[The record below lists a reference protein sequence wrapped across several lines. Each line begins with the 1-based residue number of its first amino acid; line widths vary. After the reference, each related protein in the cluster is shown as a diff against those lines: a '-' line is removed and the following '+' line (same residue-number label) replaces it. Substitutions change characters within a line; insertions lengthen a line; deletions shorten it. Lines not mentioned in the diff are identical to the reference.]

1 MIRLARLFENTK
13 YPAQGTRGFLFT
25 EEVGLPPRGACNP
38 TKGTAPFD
46 NRALEENGTHPSFA
60 QSSHLHSSQAPRMV
74 GPVVADHA
82 VWNLADVGDS
92 SGRGLEVVGIPRP
105 VGRKECRPSQESW
118 TLLGG
123 DGGR

>member
-1 MIRLARLFENTK
+1 MI
-13 YPAQGTRGFLFT
+13 T

-46 NRALEENGTHPSFA
+46 NWALEENGTHHSFA
-60 QSSHLHSSQAPRMV
+60 QSSHLRIK
-74 GPVVADHA
+74 GPS
-82 VWNLADVGDS
+82 WNLADVGDS
-92 SGRGLEVVGIPRP
+92 FGKGLEVAGIPRP